1 MRSCATAL
9 LCVAVGLAATGCA
22 DNRAWVNYRSQ
33 AILTKNHQIQR
44 EHAAQRRTADTF
56 LRMEREHAAQRR
68 TTDMLLAGYRACMAT
83 GALEDACWGV
93 VAVYRECLDAGG
105 SDAMCRID

>member
-1 MRSCATAL
+1 LRGSAVAL
-9 LCVAVGLAATGCA
+9 LCVAVSLAATGCA
-22 DNRAWVNYRSQ
+22 DDRAWVNYRSQ
-33 AILTKNHQIQR
+33 AILTESNRMER
-44 EHAAQRRTADTF
+44 EHAAQRRTTATL

-68 TTDMLLAGYRACMAT
+68 TTDRLLAGYRACLAT

-93 VAVYRECLDAGG
+93 VATYRECLDAGG

>member
-1 MRSCATAL
+1 MRSTAVVL
-9 LCVAVGLAATGCA
+9 LCVAAGLAVVGCA
-22 DNRAWVNYRSQ
+22 DDRAWVNYRSQ
-33 AILTKNHQIQR
+33 AILTQNRQIQR
-44 EHAAQRRTADTF
+44 EHAAQRRAADTI

-68 TTDMLLAGYRACMAT
+68 TTDRFLAGYRACAAT

-93 VAVYRECLDAGG
+93 VAAYRECLDAGG

>member
-1 MRSCATAL
+1 
-9 LCVAVGLAATGCA
+9 
-22 DNRAWVNYRSQ
+22 VNYRSQ
-33 AILTKNHQIQR
+33 AILTESNRMER
-44 EHAAQRRTADTF
+44 EHAAQRRTTATL

-68 TTDMLLAGYRACMAT
+68 TTDRLLAGYRACLAT

-93 VAVYRECLDAGG
+93 VATYRECLDAGG